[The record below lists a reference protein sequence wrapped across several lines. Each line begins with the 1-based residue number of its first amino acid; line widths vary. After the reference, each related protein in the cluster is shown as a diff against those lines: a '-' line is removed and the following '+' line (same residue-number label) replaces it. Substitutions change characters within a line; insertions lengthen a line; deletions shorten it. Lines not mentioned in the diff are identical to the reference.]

1 MTNSPE
7 FPDSSVVKE
16 CLTTH
21 LVMRLRSENSMP
33 PYYGV
38 PKLQVEAADEI
49 ERLRAALQEVKP
61 LVLGAN
67 HSETRYPKACAAL
80 AAQPAP
86 SESHLA
92 PDHQAAM
99 HGALRRSVSVV
110 QPAPGKEE
118 A

>member
-38 PKLQVEAADEI
+38 PKLQVEAAAEI
-49 ERLRAALQEVKP
+49 ERLRAALRMFM
-61 LVLGAN
+61 GAAYPVADEIN
-67 HSETRYPKACAAL
+67 KRGYNWSEAYLDEALAEARAAL
-80 AAQPAP
+80 A
-86 SESHLA
+86 E
-92 PDHQAAM
+92 
-99 HGALRRSVSVV
+99 G
-110 QPAPGKEE
+110 GE
-118 A
+118 